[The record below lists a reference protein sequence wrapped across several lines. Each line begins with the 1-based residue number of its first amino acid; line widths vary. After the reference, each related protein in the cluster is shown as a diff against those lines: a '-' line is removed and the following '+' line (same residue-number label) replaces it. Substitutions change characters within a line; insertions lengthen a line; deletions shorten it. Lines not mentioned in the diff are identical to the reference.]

1 MNCRA
6 SASFLLSTCSVV
18 AVPLVG
24 DVVVFISLAEVI
36 ERLAATYHLFR
47 LRFARSLHL
56 ILTVTL
62 VLPSPL
68 AQVTCCLPLATF
80 RKVLLE

>member
-36 ERLAATYHLFR
+36 ERLAATYHVFR
-47 LRFARSLHL
+47 LRLARSLHL
-56 ILTVTL
+56 ILTL

-68 AQVTCCLPLATF
+68 TQVTCCLPLATF